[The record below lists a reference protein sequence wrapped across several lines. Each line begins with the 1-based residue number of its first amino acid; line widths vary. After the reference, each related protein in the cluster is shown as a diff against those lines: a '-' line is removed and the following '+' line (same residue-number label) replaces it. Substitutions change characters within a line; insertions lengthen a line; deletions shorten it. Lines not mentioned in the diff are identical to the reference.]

1 MDFNFENG
9 VVSVGEA
16 VKVSVDFEDVNVAE
30 NGNFIVISDS
40 NSDEE
45 VELRFTNLGIIDKEQ
60 RVFSK
65 LNGKEY
71 NNDNVY
77 VAGVFNGEYVVEVK
91 EQNNKTD
98 VTVYNSKIEKTDEE
112 VINGRWSIYDFSQST
127 ISVELV
133 DDFDAGDIYI
143 KEYQIVDGKLELEDE
158 YVFEED
164 DYSGEDDED
173 DEDEFWDD
181 IDGIYD
187 EDEEDMSEYEIDSEE
202 EYDGFDEEE

>member
-45 VELRFTNLGIIDKEQ
+45 VELRFANLGIIDKEQ

-98 VTVYNSKIEKTDEE
+98 VTVYNSKLEKTDEE

-202 EYDGFDEEE
+202 EYDGFDDED